1 MPTKQETS
9 VSGIQ
14 NINALTTY
22 KISSDIVKLMYQ
34 DITSYTFVGGTCA
47 LGIRNKKNHEST
59 YVAITSGICKPQI
72 ENRTQY
78 FHNLDEPNQNHLIQ
92 NHGIEDFEFF
102 ITPDKNHDNEKK
114 KMKMAI

>member
-34 DITSYTFVGGTCA
+34 DITSYTFGGG
-47 LGIRNKKNHEST
+47 L
-59 YVAITSGICKPQI
+59 V
-72 ENRTQY
+72 
-78 FHNLDEPNQNHLIQ
+78 L
-92 NHGIEDFEFF
+92 
-102 ITPDKNHDNEKK
+102 
-114 KMKMAI
+114 